1 MRVDMPENIENKLIR
16 HIEEHSAP
24 LRIMHIC
31 GTHERT
37 ISKYGLRSIL
47 PPEVEVLSGPGC
59 PVCVTPTTDI
69 DFAIAI
75 ANSGATVVT
84 FGDMMRVPGTNGSLF
99 DAKSNGADVRMVYSI
114 DDAIE
119 LARNEPQK
127 DVVFFGIGFE
137 TTAPANAAAVLR
149 GLPDNDHFS
158 ILTSHKL
165 VPPAMEVLIKDI
177 NVDAFI
183 APGHVSTI
191 IGTEPY
197 KPFAGKGFPIVIAGF
212 EARDVL
218 LSIAM
223 IQQQVDNGVSKVKN
237 AYPRA
242 VSTEGNITAQN
253 MMQEAFDI
261 VDSKWRGIGVIEGSG
276 LELKTEFE
284 QWDSAVKYYEIYENV
299 KNQNSESYTDLPD
312 CMCAEILTA
321 RANPSECPMFGTHCV
336 PNNPVGP
343 CMVSL
348 EGMCYN
354 WYKYK
359 S

>member
-1 MRVDMPENIENKLIR
+1 MVVDIEKKLVASIAKHAR
-16 HIEEHSAP
+16 P

-37 ISKYGLRSIL
+37 ISKYGLRSVL

-59 PVCVTPTTDI
+59 PVCVTPTEDI
-69 DFAIAI
+69 DFAIAL
-75 ANSGATVVT
+75 ANTGAMLVS
-84 FGDMMRVPGTNGSLF
+84 FGDMMRVPGGSGNLL
-99 DAKSNGADVRMVYSI
+99 DAKSKGADVRMAYSI
-114 DDAIE
+114 DDAVT
-119 LARNEPQK
+119 LAKNNPQK

-149 GLPDNDHFS
+149 GLPENFS

-165 VPPAMEVLIKDI
+165 VPPAMDLLIKDI

-191 IGTEPY
+191 IGTRPY
-197 KPFAGKGFPIVIAGF
+197 KPIADLGFPIVIAGF
-212 EARDVL
+212 EVRDVL

-223 IQQQVDNGVSKVKN
+223 IQRQVEAGVSKVEN

-242 VSTEGNITAQN
+242 VNEEGNITAQE
-253 MMQEAFDI
+253 MMQQVFD
-261 VDSKWRGIGVIEGSG
+261 VTDSNWRGIGVIERSG
-276 LELKTEFE
+276 LCLKTKFE
-284 QWDSAVKYYEIYENV
+284 HYDATRRYAKEYRKILDSTAGKTVP
-299 KNQNSESYTDLPD
+299 SR
-312 CMCAEILTA
+312 CMCAAILTA
-321 RANPSECPMFGTHCV
+321 KTQPSQCPMFGKDCT
-336 PNNPVGP
+336 PKNPVGP

-354 WYKYK
+354 WYKY
-359 S
+359 SRET

>member
-1 MRVDMPENIENKLIR
+1 MVVDIEKKLVASIAKHAR
-16 HIEEHSAP
+16 P

-37 ISKYGLRSIL
+37 ISKYGLRSVL

-59 PVCVTPTTDI
+59 PVCVTPTEDI
-69 DFAIAI
+69 DFAIAL
-75 ANSGATVVT
+75 ANTGAMLVS
-84 FGDMMRVPGTNGSLF
+84 FGDMMRVPGGSGNLL
-99 DAKSNGADVRMVYSI
+99 DAKSKGADVRMAYSI
-114 DDAIE
+114 DDAVT
-119 LARNEPQK
+119 LAKNNPQK

-149 GLPDNDHFS
+149 GLPENFS

-165 VPPAMEVLIKDI
+165 VPPAMDLLIKDI

-191 IGTEPY
+191 IGTRPY
-197 KPFAGKGFPIVIAGF
+197 KPIADLGFPIVIAGF
-212 EARDVL
+212 EVRDVL

-223 IQQQVDNGVSKVKN
+223 IQRQVEAGVSKVEN

-242 VSTEGNITAQN
+242 VNEEGNITAQE
-253 MMQEAFDI
+253 MMQQVFD
-261 VDSKWRGIGVIEGSG
+261 VTDSNWRGIGVIERSG
-276 LELKTEFE
+276 LCLKTKFE
-284 QWDSAVKYYEIYENV
+284 HYDATKRYAEEYQKILDSTPEKTVP
-299 KNQNSESYTDLPD
+299 SR
-312 CMCAEILTA
+312 CMCAAILTA
-321 RANPSECPMFGTHCV
+321 KAQPSQCPMFGKDCI
-336 PNNPVGP
+336 PKNPVGP

-354 WYKYK
+354 WYKYSGEK
-359 S
+359 